1 MANPRVRTIHACIA
15 DEAIAKVMQF
25 FDGTLSQTLHE
36 ILQNAR
42 RSGATN
48 VTIAHDHGKN
58 RITVRDDGRGIS
70 DPRALLAF
78 GRSDWPEELRQE
90 SPAGMGV
97 FSLARRSPR
106 IRSRIAAG
114 RAWALQLSQDHFIG
128 QAPATV
134 ENDNDW
140 TPAHGTEVAFSTLP
154 TDNAWIPSVIAEA
167 IRHYPI
173 PATFNGRKPEQID
186 FLKDAIR
193 VETWRGMRI
202 GVFSSTSTTWAT
214 PSINFHGL
222 AVQCPDLPQVHALP
236 AADADAPRAWWT
248 MGDVVDCPDLELTL
262 PTRTAIVRTPFID
275 ELIAEAT
282 AVIYR
287 AINAAGL
294 APRLGYETR
303 TKASAAA
310 IPLPPDPKCLIP
322 WRPKMA
328 RDAKHLQA
336 ARHPDLQHAILVDD
350 DRLDA
355 AESQTLAWAARET
368 GTLGRYW
375 ETEPALAGYPW
386 YDALPRIT
394 GLNIHL
400 TAAGRTETS
409 TAQSRR
415 DYAPTLRRRVER
427 IELEIL
433 VERRGSDRVETIRIP
448 TSMALLSPEATGT
461 SDDSPD
467 FVVAATDELDT
478 AALQAALVDAYF
490 EPAFDCSAD
499 SLDTQ
504 LRDYRRTITYL
515 VTELLDSAEAAA
527 EREVR
532 DLVETC
538 ILPNIC
544 TEWNMDIE
552 IRAGVLAAVR
562 RL

>member
-1 MANPRVRTIHACIA
+1 MARTIRACIA

-48 VTIAHDHGKN
+48 VTIAHDDGKN

-106 IRSRIAAG
+106 IRSRIAGG
-114 RAWALQLSQDHFIG
+114 RAWTLQLSQDHFIG
-128 QAPATV
+128 RAPAVV

-167 IRHYPI
+167 VRHYPI

-222 AVQCPDLPQVHALP
+222 AVQCRDLPQVHALP

-248 MGDVVDCPDLELTL
+248 MGNVVDCPDLELTL
-262 PTRTAIVRTPFID
+262 PTRTAIVRTPFTD

-375 ETEPALAGYPW
+375 ETEPALAGYRW

-394 GLNIHL
+394 GLNIHV
-400 TAAGRTETS
+400 TDAGRTETS
-409 TAQSRR
+409 TRKTRQ
-415 DYAPTLRRRVER
+415 DYAPTIRRRVEH
-427 IELEIL
+427 IELEVL
-433 VERRGSDRVETIRIP
+433 VERLGSDRVETIRIP

-478 AALQAALVDAYF
+478 AALQTALVDAYF

-527 EREVR
+527 EHEVR